1 MAFSQEETESL
12 LSVKGV
18 GPTVIRRLEEMGLDD
33 TAKLAAA
40 EPADILEQGAAL
52 SGSTCWKN
60 SPQAKAAIAAAV
72 AWARQQ
78 AV

>member
-1 MAFSQEETESL
+1 MPFSQSQIESL
-12 LSVKGV
+12 LHLKGI

-33 TAKLAAA
+33 VALLAAS
-40 EPADILEQGAAL
+40 EPADILEQGATL

-60 SPQAKAAIAAAV
+60 SPQAKAAVEAAV
-72 AWARQQ
+72 AWAKQQ